1 MLLFR
6 IPQSGLG
13 SDGSWCSRHTSLVW
27 ARKQQA
33 QFDVRKFSST
43 KYESHRRPSWTT
55 PWPYLSHLFLYHYS
69 LFRLCFSRW
78 IEHFWKRNK
87 DLAHLV
93 TSCTKAAVTRSSRYP
108 AVLHTSLA
116 KKFFVKRTAREAE
129 KYAVGHLLVS
139 TLTKF
144 QGSAMILASKK
155 KDLSTGRSNWAPSDG
170 CLQAP

>member
-1 MLLFR
+1 MDHDAAGIPVLFGPESSR
-6 IPQSGLG
+6 LNLMSGSSAPQNTNLI
-13 SDGSWCSRHTSLVW
+13 DVLPERHRDPISLI
-27 ARKQQA
+27 
-33 QFDVRKFSST
+33 F
-43 KYESHRRPSWTT
+43 
-55 PWPYLSHLFLYHYS
+55 FLYHYS

-116 KKFFVKRTAREAE
+116 KKNFVKRAAREAE